1 MVTILRNSCGG
12 GAATSGEPQARQN
25 FAMSGFSVPHW
36 PQNGMRRSVTES
48 RAIQGFRTG
57 SRNVYGP
64 STQSPQKGDVRYV
77 VMDE

>member
-1 MVTILRNSCGG
+1 L
-12 GAATSGEPQARQN
+12 
-25 FAMSGFSVPHW
+25 SVPHCA
-36 PQNGMRRSVTES
+36 QTGIRRVWMHPRRMWRSGHPAVAE
-48 RAIQGFRTG
+48 AIG